1 MINFTTI
8 GRKISFLMT
17 IAVFCCFI
25 SNSFAQDKKNMNL
38 AVQYVKVM
46 KEQSQLKIAAQF
58 KGDKGFEPCKYIYF
72 NIYKADTIDDTK
84 SVKIGK
90 ILTNSIGKALFSIP
104 SNFIGSSGV
113 YSVKVENNKF
123 FEDKEETAIVK
134 DANIEASIEKED
146 GVNTIK
152 ARLTDANNS
161 PIAGESLEVGLKRL
175 FGNMPLGEEDSY
187 ETDEDGSISVPIDSG
202 LTGVEGKLNFQ
213 VVLSESDVYG
223 TIINNQNTN
232 FGIPIVDKSTFNQR
246 TMWSPPTKTPL
257 FLWIIP
263 NTILISI
270 WSILLF
276 LVFNLFKIYK
286 SKN

>member
-1 MINFTTI
+1 MKKLTTV
-8 GRKISFLMT
+8 GRKISSLM
-17 IAVFCCFI
+17 ALVMLFCFV
-25 SNSFAQDKKNMNL
+25 SNLVAQDKKNMNL
-38 AVQYVKVM
+38 AVQYIKVM
-46 KEQSQLKIAAQF
+46 NEESQVKIAAQF

-72 NIYKADTIDDTK
+72 NIYKTDTIDDSK
-84 SVKIGK
+84 SLKIGK
-90 ILTNSIGKALFSIP
+90 ILTNSVGKALFSIP
-104 SNFIGSSGV
+104 NNLVGPSGV
-113 YSVKVENNKF
+113 YTVKVEGNKF
-123 FEDKEETAIVK
+123 FEDKEEIAVVK
-134 DANIEASIEKED
+134 DANINASIEKEE

-152 ARLTDANNS
+152 ARLTDSNNK

-175 FGNMPLGEEDSY
+175 FGTMPIGEEDSY
-187 ETDEDGSISVPIDSG
+187 ETDEDGSISVPIDAG
-202 LTGVEGKLNFQ
+202 LTGVDGKLNFQ

-223 TIINNQNTN
+223 TLVNNQNTK
-232 FGIPIVDKSTFNQR
+232 FGKSIVDQSTFNQR

-270 WSILLF
+270 WSILVF